1 MDRPYSFLHLALSQ
15 HEAAARAMAL
25 DAKRHT
31 RSMGGM
37 TDTAETVLLRH
48 LLATPDAAI
57 PEAAREAAR
66 IFLLDGLAVG
76 VAGMAHAARAGLL
89 SAARGWGA
97 GEEAR
102 LWGDGVKLPAPQAAF
117 MNAFQAHALEFDA
130 VHEAAVVHAMTPTLA
145 AALAESERQSRQ
157 GRPVAG
163 ARFMA
168 AVILGLDLACTI
180 GAAARG
186 PMRFFR
192 PATAGMFGAYGA
204 VARLRGFDL
213 AIASAGAGL
222 LLGQIPGTMQAHSEG
237 SMALPVQMG
246 FAAMAGLRAADLAAL
261 GAAGPAQW
269 LTGPFGFLKLTEP
282 EHDLAP
288 GLAALGSN
296 WQVTLLAHKPFPS
309 GRLTHPAIDGVQR
322 LMAAHSVSAEDVAAV
337 RLYLPPLAMR
347 LVGRPIMPDLTGNYA
362 RLCLP
367 YVVARALLSGSVGL
381 GDFTEALLRDSATHA
396 LAARVALLGDGNT
409 DENAVVPQRVEIELR
424 DGRTLNQRVEAAL
437 GSPENPLPRAAQIAK
452 VSACFAG
459 ILPNG
464 RADELMRA
472 IEALHAAPDAAG
484 LGALLSA

>member
-1 MDRPYSFLHLALSQ
+1 MV
-15 HEAAARAMAL
+15 L
-25 DAKRHT
+25 DAKPRT
-31 RSMGGM
+31 GSMEGM
-37 TDTAETVLLRH
+37 TDTAETILLRH
-48 LLATPDAAI
+48 LLETLEAAI
-57 PEAAREAAR
+57 PEAAHAAAR
-66 IFLLDGLAVG
+66 VFLLDGLAVG
-76 VAGMAHAARAGLL
+76 VAGMAHAARPGLL
-89 SAARGWGA
+89 AAARRWGA

-102 LWGDGVKLPAPQAAF
+102 LWGDGALLPASQAAF

-130 VHEAAVVHAMTPTLA
+130 IHEAAVVHAMTPTLS
-145 AALAESERQSRQ
+145 AALAEAERQSRQ
-157 GRPVAG
+157 GKPVSG

-213 AIASAGAGL
+213 ATASAGAGL
-222 LLGQIPGTMQAHSEG
+222 LLGQIPGTMQAHTEG

-246 FAAMAGLRAADLAAL
+246 FAAMAGLRAADLAAA

-288 GLAALGSN
+288 GLAALGSL
-296 WQVTLLAHKPFPS
+296 WQVTRLAHKPFPS

-322 LMAAHSVSAEDVAAV
+322 LMKAHGLRAEDVGAV
-337 RLYLPPLAMR
+337 RLFLPPLAMR
-347 LVGRPIMPDLTGNYA
+347 LVGRPIKPDLTGNYA

-367 YVVARALLSGSVGL
+367 YVVARTLLSGSVGL
-381 GDFTEALLRDSATHA
+381 GDFSEALLRDPATHA

-409 DENAVVPQRVEIELR
+409 DENAVVPQRVEIELH
-424 DGRTLNQRVEAAL
+424 DVTKLDQRVEAAL

-452 VSACFAG
+452 VRACFAG
-459 ILPNG
+459 ILPEG
-464 RADELMRA
+464 RADALMG
-472 IEALHAAPDAAG
+472 ALDVLHEAPDVTMLA
-484 LGALLSA
+484 ALLRPA

>member
-1 MDRPYSFLHLALSQ
+1 MVLDAEPGAGSMGAMT
-15 HEAAARAMAL
+15 EAA
-25 DAKRHT
+25 
-31 RSMGGM
+31 
-37 TDTAETVLLRH
+37 ETILLRH
-48 LLATPDAAI
+48 FLETPEAAI
-57 PEAAREAAR
+57 PDAVRDAAR

-89 SAARGWGA
+89 AAARGWGA

-102 LWGDGVKLPAPQAAF
+102 LWGDGALLPASQAAF
-117 MNAFQAHALEFDA
+117 INAFQAHALEFDA
-130 VHEAAVVHAMTPTLA
+130 IHEAAVVHAMTPTLA
-145 AALAESERQSRQ
+145 AAWAEAEKQSRQ
-157 GRPVAG
+157 GQPVSG

-213 AIASAGAGL
+213 ATASAGAGL
-222 LLGQIPGTMQAHSEG
+222 LLGQIPGTMQAHTEG

-246 FAAMAGLRAADLAAL
+246 FAAMAGLRAADLVAA

-288 GLAALGSN
+288 GLAALGSL
-296 WQVTLLAHKPFPS
+296 WQVTRLAHKPFPS

-322 LMAAHSVSAEDVAAV
+322 LMAAHGVRAEDVAAV
-337 RLYLPPLAMR
+337 RLFLPPLAMR
-347 LVGRPIMPDLTGNYA
+347 LVGRPIKPDLTGNYA

-367 YVVARALLSGSVGL
+367 YVVARTLLSGSVGL
-381 GDFTEALLRDSATHA
+381 GDFSEALLRDDVTHA

-424 DGRTLNQRVEAAL
+424 DGTKLDQRVEAAL

-452 VSACFAG
+452 LRACFAG
-459 ILPNG
+459 ILPEG
-464 RADELMRA
+464 RVDALMQA
-472 IEALHAAPDAAG
+472 IDALHEAPDAAA
-484 LGALLSA
+484 ALKLY